1 MRREFPHRNE
11 FARTEAVIEQ
21 AGVLLIE
28 GSDSLTVIPSKS
40 DRIRAVMS
48 VK

>member
-1 MRREFPHRNE
+1 MRRKFPHRNE

-28 GSDSLTVIPSKS
+28 GSDSLVIPSKS